1 MKPSVKVALTII
13 LLVAV
18 ALVSYSLGRRQ
29 SDASAPGVAPSASQP
44 AAAPTTAGAPPSA
57 TVATAPPAPTAA
69 DRELFEKASALR
81 THGKLADARDT
92 LRALLV
98 KLPPANAASETQKTL
113 LEDTQKVLG
122 ELNIKLLFTLASAPE
137 KVEYVIQPGDSLGK
151 IARQYTTTI
160 EVIQKANSL
169 GASPIQPMQR
179 LRVMPTRFAAA
190 VSKSANTLLL
200 TDDGKFFKLYRV
212 GTGQH
217 SMTPI
222 GSSKITERIQH
233 PAWWKEGQTIPY
245 GSKENILGTH
255 WLALDIPHYGIH
267 GTWQPETIGQ
277 QSSAGCIRLIN
288 EDVEEL
294 FTILPTGTPVEIK
307 D

>member
-1 MKPSVKVALTII
+1 MKPSVKTALIII

-29 SDASAPGVAPSASQP
+29 DATPAPAPAAPSQP
-44 AAAPTTAGAPPSA
+44 AAATPAGAPPSA
-57 TVATAPPAPTAA
+57 TVATTAPAPSAA
-69 DRELFEKASALR
+69 DRELFEKATALR
-81 THGKLADARDT
+81 ADGKLADARDA
-92 LRALLV
+92 LRALLA
-98 KLPPANAASETQKTL
+98 KLPPANAAGEAQKTL
-113 LEDTQKVLG
+113 IADAQKNLG

-151 IARQYTTTI
+151 IARQYSTTI
-160 EVIQKANSL
+160 EVIQKANNL
-169 GASPIQPMQR
+169 GASPIQPAQR
-179 LRVMPTRFAAA
+179 LRVMPTKFATI

-222 GSSKITERIQH
+222 GSFKITERIQH

-277 QSSAGCIRLIN
+277 QSSAGCIRLTN

>member
-1 MKPSVKVALTII
+1 MKPSVKAALTII

-18 ALVSYSLGRRQ
+18 ALVSYWLGLRQ
-29 SDASAPGVAPSASQP
+29 STTPSVAPAATLQQP
-44 AAAPTTAGAPPSA
+44 APSPAAAPPSA
-57 TVATAPPAPTAA
+57 TVATTPPAPSAA
-69 DRELFEKASALR
+69 DLEQFKKAAALR
-81 THGKLADARDT
+81 ADGKLADARDT
-92 LRALLV
+92 LRALLAG
-98 KLPPANAASETQKTL
+98 LPPSTAASQAQKTL
-113 LEDTQKVLG
+113 IEDAQKALG

-137 KVEYVIQPGDSLGK
+137 KVEYIIKPGDSLAR
-151 IARQYTTTI
+151 IAKEYTTTI

-169 GASPIQPMQR
+169 GASPIQPAQR
-179 LRVMPTRFAAA
+179 LRVTPTKFAVT
-190 VSKSANTLLL
+190 VSKSANTLLV
-200 TDDGKFFKLYRV
+200 TDDGKFFKFYRV

-222 GSSKITERIQH
+222 GSFKITERIPK

-277 QSSAGCIRLIN
+277 QSSAGCIRLLN

-294 FTILPTGTPVEIK
+294 FTILPVGTPVEIK

>member
-1 MKPSVKVALTII
+1 MKPSVKTALIII

-29 SDASAPGVAPSASQP
+29 DATPAPAPATPSQP
-44 AAAPTTAGAPPSA
+44 AAATPAGAPPSA
-57 TVATAPPAPTAA
+57 TVATTAPAPSAA
-69 DRELFEKASALR
+69 DRELFEKATALR
-81 THGKLADARDT
+81 ADGKLADARDA
-92 LRALLV
+92 LRALLA
-98 KLPPANAASETQKTL
+98 KLPPANATGEAQKTL
-113 LEDTQKVLG
+113 IADAQKNLG

-151 IARQYTTTI
+151 IARQYSTTI
-160 EVIQKANSL
+160 EVIQKANNL
-169 GASPIQPMQR
+169 GASPIQPAQR
-179 LRVMPTRFAAA
+179 LRVMPTKFATI

-222 GSSKITERIQH
+222 GSFKITERIQH

-277 QSSAGCIRLIN
+277 QSSAGCIRLTN

>member
-1 MKPSVKVALTII
+1 MKPSVKTALIII
-13 LLVAV
+13 LLAAV
-18 ALVSYSLGRRQ
+18 GLVSYSLGRRQ
-29 SDASAPGVAPSASQP
+29 SAAPAPTPSP
-44 AAAPTTAGAPPSA
+44 AAATPQTTTTPAAPP
-57 TVATAPPAPTAA
+57 TVPAPTAA
-69 DRELFEKASALR
+69 DRELFEKAAAQR
-81 THGKLADARDT
+81 ADGKLADARDT
-92 LRALLV
+92 FRALLA
-98 KLPPANAASETQKTL
+98 KLPPANTAS
-113 LEDTQKVLG
+113 DTQRSLIEDAQKALG
-122 ELNIKLLFTLASAPE
+122 EVNIKLLFTLVSAPE
-137 KVEYVIQPGDSLGK
+137 KVEYIIQPGDSLAR
-151 IARQYTTTI
+151 IAKQYSTTI

-169 GASPIQPMQR
+169 GAAPIQPAQR
-179 LRVMPTRFAAA
+179 LRVMPTKFAAI
-190 VSKSANTLLL
+190 VSKSANTMLL

-222 GSSKITERIQH
+222 GSFKITERIPH
-233 PAWWKEGQTIPY
+233 PAWWKEGQTLPY
-245 GSKENILGTH
+245 GTKENILGTH

-277 QSSAGCIRLIN
+277 QSSAGCIRLTN

>member
-1 MKPSVKVALTII
+1 MKPSVKTALTII

-18 ALVSYSLGRRQ
+18 ALVSYSLGLRQ
-29 SDASAPGVAPSASQP
+29 GAAPAPVPAAPSQP
-44 AAAPTTAGAPPSA
+44 AAGTPDGAPPAA
-57 TVATAPPAPTAA
+57 TVATTPPAPTAA
-69 DRELFEKASALR
+69 DRELFEKAAALR
-81 THGKLADARDT
+81 ADGKLADARDIF
-92 LRALLV
+92 RALLA
-98 KLPPANAASETQKTL
+98 KLTPANTAGEAQKTL
-113 LEDTQKVLG
+113 VEDTQKALG

-137 KVEYVIQPGDSLGK
+137 KVEYVIQPGDSLAR
-151 IARQYTTTI
+151 IAKQYATTI

-169 GASPIQPMQR
+169 GASPIQPAQR
-179 LRVMPTRFAAA
+179 LRVMPTKFATT

-200 TDDGKFFKLYRV
+200 ADDGKFFKIYRV
-212 GTGQH
+212 GTGEH

-222 GSSKITERIQH
+222 GSFKITERIPH

-245 GSKENILGTH
+245 GTKENILGTH

-267 GTWQPETIGQ
+267 GTWQPETVGQ
-277 QSSAGCIRLIN
+277 QSSAGCIRLTN

-294 FTILPTGTPVEIK
+294 FTILPVGTPVEIK